1 MSKSVIDNSQVSVNV
16 AALLEDVPMNENV
29 TMNDLNNAASEREVL
44 DRYAAAKIEETKEKK
59 EKFSLTRNLAPVIEK
74 IEKAL
79 SGNASQ
85 IKALDKTLGVLLS
98 AGLDTSAVLAKIDAL
113 RKESVEITPEFEA
126 EVGRALIEAVKV
138 KNAQ

>member
-1 MSKSVIDNSQVSVNV
+1 MSKSVIDDSQVSVNV

-29 TMNDLNNAASEREVL
+29 TLDMLNKEAEAQAEN
-44 DRYAAAKIEETKEKK
+44 KEKK
-59 EKFSLTRNLAPVIEK
+59 EKFSLTRTLAPTIEK

-85 IKALDKTLGVLLS
+85 IKALDKTLGVLLG
-98 AGLDTSAVLAKIDAL
+98 AGLDTSAVLAKIDTL
-113 RKESVEITPEFEA
+113 RKESVEITTEFEA

>member
-29 TMNDLNNAASEREVL
+29 TMNDLNNAA
-44 DRYAAAKIEETKEKK
+44 AKIEETKEKKEKK
-59 EKFSLTRNLAPVIEK
+59 EKFSLTRNLSPVIEK

>member
-29 TMNDLNNAASEREVL
+29 TMNDLNN
-44 DRYAAAKIEETKEKK
+44 AAAKIEETKEKK

-98 AGLDTSAVLAKIDAL
+98 AGLDTSAVLAKIDTL
-113 RKESVEITPEFEA
+113 RKESLEITPEFEA

>member
-1 MSKSVIDNSQVSVNV
+1 MSKNAIDNSQVSVNV

-29 TMNDLNNAASEREVL
+29 TMNDLNNAA
-44 DRYAAAKIEETKEKK
+44 AKIEETKEKK
-59 EKFSLTRNLAPVIEK
+59 EKFSLTRNLSPVIEK

-98 AGLDTSAVLAKIDAL
+98 AGLDTSAVLAKIDTL

>member
-1 MSKSVIDNSQVSVNV
+1 MSKNAIDNSQVSVNV

-29 TMNDLNNAASEREVL
+29 TMNDLNNAA
-44 DRYAAAKIEETKEKK
+44 AKIEETKEKK
-59 EKFSLTRNLAPVIEK
+59 EKFSLTRNLSPVIEK

-85 IKALDKTLGVLLS
+85 IKALDKTLGVLLG

>member
-1 MSKSVIDNSQVSVNV
+1 MSKSVV
-16 AALLEDVPMNENV
+16 ANETITQNINATLTVEDIPMNENV
-29 TMNDLNNAASEREVL
+29 TLAQLNAEAEAQAEN
-44 DRYAAAKIEETKEKK
+44 KEKK
-59 EKFSLTRNLAPVIEK
+59 EKFSLTRTLAATIEK

-79 SGNASQ
+79 SGNSAQ

-98 AGLDTSAVLAKIDAL
+98 AGLDTSAVLNKIDAL
-113 RKESVEITPEFEA
+113 RKESVEITTEFEA

>member
-29 TMNDLNNAASEREVL
+29 TMNDLNNAA
-44 DRYAAAKIEETKEKK
+44 AKIEETKEKK
-59 EKFSLTRNLAPVIEK
+59 EKFSLTRNLSPVIEK

>member
-29 TMNDLNNAASEREVL
+29 TMNDLNNAA
-44 DRYAAAKIEETKEKK
+44 AKIEETKEKK
-59 EKFSLTRNLAPVIEK
+59 EKFSLTRTLALTIEK

-79 SGNASQ
+79 SGNSAQ
-85 IKALDKTLGVLLS
+85 IKALDRTLKVLLD
-98 AGLDTSAVLAKIDAL
+98 AGLDTGAVLAKIDAL
-113 RKESVEITPEFEA
+113 RKDAVEITEEFER
-126 EVGRALIEAVKV
+126 ECGQALIDAVRA

>member
-29 TMNDLNNAASEREVL
+29 TMNDLNNAAATV
-44 DRYAAAKIEETKEKK
+44 EETKEKK
-59 EKFSLTRNLAPVIEK
+59 EKFSLTRTLSPVIEK

-85 IKALDKTLGVLLS
+85 IKALDKTLGVLLG
-98 AGLDTSAVLAKIDAL
+98 AGLDTSAVLAKIDTL
-113 RKESVEITPEFEA
+113 RKESVEITTEFEA

>member
-29 TMNDLNNAASEREVL
+29 TMNDLNNAA
-44 DRYAAAKIEETKEKK
+44 AKIEEPKEKK

>member
-29 TMNDLNNAASEREVL
+29 TLAQLNEDAS
-44 DRYAAAKIEETKEKK
+44 AKAENKEKK
-59 EKFSLTRNLAPVIEK
+59 EKFSLTRTLAPTIEK

>member
-1 MSKSVIDNSQVSVNV
+1 MSKSAETTV
-16 AALLEDVPMNENV
+16 AQNINATLTVEDIPMNENV
-29 TMNDLNNAASEREVL
+29 TLAQLNAEAE
-44 DRYAAAKIEETKEKK
+44 AKAEKKEKK

-98 AGLDTSAVLAKIDAL
+98 AGLDTSAVLAKIDTL

>member
-1 MSKSVIDNSQVSVNV
+1 MSKNAIDNSQVSVNV

-29 TMNDLNNAASEREVL
+29 TMNDLN
-44 DRYAAAKIEETKEKK
+44 AAAATIEEPKEKK
-59 EKFSLTRNLAPVIEK
+59 EKFSLTRTLAPTIER
-74 IEKAL
+74 IEKAI

-85 IKALDKTLGVLLS
+85 IKALDKTLGVLLG
-98 AGLDTSAVLAKIDAL
+98 AGLDTSAVLAKIDTL
-113 RKESVEITPEFEA
+113 RKESVEITTEFEA

>member
-1 MSKSVIDNSQVSVNV
+1 MSKSTETTV
-16 AALLEDVPMNENV
+16 AQNINATLTVEDIPMNENV
-29 TMNDLNNAASEREVL
+29 TLDMLNKEAEAQAEN
-44 DRYAAAKIEETKEKK
+44 KEKK
-59 EKFSLTRNLAPVIEK
+59 EKFSLTRTLAPTIEK

-85 IKALDKTLGVLLS
+85 IKALDKTLGVLLG
-98 AGLDTSAVLAKIDAL
+98 AGLDTSAVLAKIDTL
-113 RKESVEITPEFEA
+113 RKESVEITTEFEA

>member
-1 MSKSVIDNSQVSVNV
+1 MSKVIDNTTV
-16 AALLEDVPMNENV
+16 AQNINAILTVEDTPMNENV
-29 TMNDLNNAASEREVL
+29 TLAQLNAEAE
-44 DRYAAAKIEETKEKK
+44 AKAENKEKK

>member
-1 MSKSVIDNSQVSVNV
+1 MSKNAIDNSQVSVNV

-29 TMNDLNNAASEREVL
+29 TMNDLN
-44 DRYAAAKIEETKEKK
+44 AAAATIEEPKEKK

-85 IKALDKTLGVLLS
+85 IKALDKTLGVLLG
-98 AGLDTSAVLAKIDAL
+98 AGLDTSAVLAKIDTL
-113 RKESVEITPEFEA
+113 RKESVEITTEFEA

>member
-1 MSKSVIDNSQVSVNV
+1 MSKNAIDNSQVSVNV

-29 TMNDLNNAASEREVL
+29 TMNDLNNAA
-44 DRYAAAKIEETKEKK
+44 AKIEETKEKK
-59 EKFSLTRNLAPVIEK
+59 EKFSLTRNLSPVIEK

>member
-1 MSKSVIDNSQVSVNV
+1 MSKSVV
-16 AALLEDVPMNENV
+16 ATETVAQNINATLSTEDIPMNENV
-29 TMNDLNNAASEREVL
+29 TLAQLNAEAE
-44 DRYAAAKIEETKEKK
+44 AKAENKEKK

-98 AGLDTSAVLAKIDAL
+98 AGLDTGAVLAKIDAL

>member
-1 MSKSVIDNSQVSVNV
+1 MSKVIDNTTV
-16 AALLEDVPMNENV
+16 AQNINAILTVEDTPMNENV
-29 TMNDLNNAASEREVL
+29 TLAQLNAEAE
-44 DRYAAAKIEETKEKK
+44 AKAENKEKK
-59 EKFSLTRNLAPVIEK
+59 EKFSLTRTLAPVIEK

-85 IKALDKTLGVLLS
+85 IKALDKALGVLLS

>member
-29 TMNDLNNAASEREVL
+29 TMNDLNNAA
-44 DRYAAAKIEETKEKK
+44 AKIEETKEKK
-59 EKFSLTRNLAPVIEK
+59 EKFSLTRTLSPVIEK

-85 IKALDKTLGVLLS
+85 IKALDKTLGVLLG
-98 AGLDTSAVLAKIDAL
+98 AGLDTSAVLAKIDTL
-113 RKESVEITPEFEA
+113 RKESVEITTEFEA